1 MSNFSCLHILAATFS
16 INILFCLLA
25 YKYSYMFLPEALIS
39 VKIGPGRASKSMPTR
54 GKVDRDSNNISTSS
68 SNSTVNIDDKDFT
81 HTSASSSHS
90 SFSHH
95 GMETRTHSNSKGYII
110 PYRVYE
116 QQTSA
121 ARNLW
126 GLQLW
131 AKSIDMNVVE
141 PFIGEHGMSFEGLV
155 NGTTNQLKFSE
166 LYDRDFWNSHTAERG
181 CAPIVDWEEFLHS
194 APRKT
199 ILVLP
204 HIIYGRKVKNTVVDT
219 IDESSKIIGSRS
231 CSEVYFSE
239 LAMKYFNDLGFH
251 YVREVC
257 IKFTVNKALT
267 MEEFAQHVFGKYKP
281 SDVTV
286 IFAIWQGVRNTRINL
301 RGVTLSAGNTISV
314 GLMPSKSIIKE
325 SDNYVQQF
333 VPAGSKYFGVMVRVE
348 RVLRCYT
355 KSHGFDKTMKYLTQ
369 CANRFAKLRQFKDH
383 SEWKRTLAIDMGR
396 FGSKGLLKGCL
407 QVKGYCGIDK
417 LFGLFF
423 TSVFGDSWSIKEY
436 EDSFAKYI
444 SIDNPAYVAQIQ
456 RTIAARSDCI
466 VMVGGKSNFQTA
478 AISFYKNFHPNV
490 SEQCII
496 YHCFYNVNFR
506 IHS

>member
-1 MSNFSCLHILAATFS
+1 MKSNFSCLHILAVASS
-16 INILFCLLA
+16 INILFCILA
-25 YKYSYMFLPEALIS
+25 YKYNYTYLPEAIFS
-39 VKIGPGRASKSMPTR
+39 A
-54 GKVDRDSNNISTSS
+54 KVDRSSKPMPTAARDNKIVTNIS
-68 SNSTVNIDDKDFT
+68 SNSKTGTFNMDENDFAN
-81 HTSASSSHS
+81 TSATSSHS
-90 SFSHH
+90 HFSRD
-95 GMETRTHSNSKGYII
+95 GMKTQTHSNSKGYII
-110 PYRVYE
+110 PYRIYE

-131 AKSIDMNVVE
+131 AKSVDMKVVE
-141 PFIGEHGMSFEGLV
+141 PFIGEHGMSFEDLV
-155 NGTTNQLKFSE
+155 NGTAKPTKFSE

-181 CAPIVDWEEFLHS
+181 CAPIVDWEEFLDN

-204 HIIYGRKVKNTVVDT
+204 HVFYSHKAKNTVVET
-219 IDESSKIIGSRS
+219 IDKSSKIIGSRS
-231 CSEVYFSE
+231 CGVAYFSE
-239 LAMKYFNDLGFH
+239 LAMKFFKDLGFH

-257 IKFTVNKALT
+257 IKFSVNDALT
-267 MEEFAQHVFGKYKP
+267 MEKFAQHIFDEHEP
-281 SDVTV
+281 SRVTV
-286 IFAIWQGVRNTRINL
+286 IFALWQGVRNTRINL
-301 RGVTLSAGNTISV
+301 RGVSLSADDTIKV
-314 GLMPSKSIIKE
+314 GLMPSKSVMKE

-348 RVLRCYT
+348 RALRFYI
-355 KSHGFDKTMKYLTQ
+355 KSHGFGKTMKYLTQ
-369 CANRFAKLRQFKDH
+369 CAKGLAKLQQFKDH
-383 SEWKRTLAIDMGR
+383 NEWKHTLAIDMGK

-436 EDSFAKYI
+436 EDSFTKYI
-444 SIDNPAYVAQIQ
+444 STDNPAYIAQVQ
-456 RTIAARSDCI
+456 RTIAARADCI
-466 VMVGGKSNFQTA
+466 VMVGGKSNFQSA

-496 YHCFYNVNFR
+496 YHCYCNVNFD
-506 IHS
+506 IDSV